1 MNSKT
6 QKYRVLHD
14 TFHYPVFRPGQEEI
28 IDTILDHR
36 DLLAILPTGG
46 GKSICFQI
54 PALIFPGLTLVI
66 SPLISLMKDQ
76 VEALQKRGIPAAY
89 ICSAQSP
96 AEQRQILTD
105 AVRGRYK
112 LLYLSPERLHTKNF
126 ARFTAELNIS
136 FICIDE
142 SHCVSQ
148 WGREFRPSYY
158 AVSDFITTLAVRPA
172 IAAFTA
178 TASKKVQD
186 DICQRLGLKDPMII
200 SKGFDRPN
208 LYYEV
213 RRVQKKWPVLTELL
227 KKYQNTCGII
237 YCLTR
242 TTVEKLTEK
251 LCQNGIPAVRYHGGL
266 TSEERIRNQT
276 DWIEGRVLLIVATN
290 AFGMGIDKPDVRF
303 VIHYNMPAD
312 PEGYYQE
319 AGRAGRDGNPSD
331 CILLFNDRDV
341 KINRFFI
348 QQQKNEVAKG
358 AELAALNAMREYV
371 TTAECLRRSLLTY
384 FGQSAPAFC
393 GNCSFCLSQKRPI
406 SKDSLSAAKRDSLNH
421 LLYREL
427 LAKRTTLA
435 KQKNLRADKIISQ
448 QGLEDL
454 ALRHPHTVRDLL
466 FMERVPFIFC
476 KKYGTEFLEEIRA
489 FDHLHSC

>member
-1 MNSKT
+1 MNLKS

-14 TFHYPVFRPGQEEI
+14 TFHYPAFRPGQEEI
-28 IDTILDHR
+28 IDTILDRR

-54 PALIFPGLTLVI
+54 PALIFPGITLVI

-89 ICSAQSP
+89 ICSTQSP
-96 AEQRQILTD
+96 AEQKQILGD

-112 LLYLSPERLHTKNF
+112 LLYLSPERLHTKSF
-126 ARFTAELNIS
+126 AHYTPNLNIS

-158 AVSDFITTLAVRPA
+158 AVSDFITTLSVRPA
-172 IAAFTA
+172 VAAFTA
-178 TASKKVQD
+178 TASEKVQD
-186 DICQRLGLKDPMII
+186 DICRRLGFINPKII
-200 SKGFDRPN
+200 SRGFDRPN

-213 RRVQKKWPVLTELL
+213 RRVQEKWPVLTQLL
-227 KKYQNTCGII
+227 KKYRGSCGII

-251 LCQNGIPAVRYHGGL
+251 LCSSGIPAVRYHGGL
-266 TSEERIRNQT
+266 PSEERIGNQT
-276 DWIEGRVLLIVATN
+276 KWIEGKVLLIVATN

-331 CILLFNDRDV
+331 CILLFSDRDM

-348 QQQKNEVAKG
+348 QQQKNESTKE
-358 AELAALNAMREYV
+358 AELAALNAMRNYV
-371 TTAECLRRSLLTY
+371 TAEECLRRSLLTY
-384 FGQSAPAFC
+384 FGQDSPSFC
-393 GNCSFCLSQKRPI
+393 GNCSFCLSSKRPV
-406 SKDSLSAAKRDSLNH
+406 SKDSLSHTKRDSLNR

-427 LAKRTTLA
+427 LAKRTALA
-435 KQKNLRADKIISQ
+435 KRKNLRADKIISQ
-448 QGLEDL
+448 EGLKDL
-454 ALRHPHTVRDLL
+454 SVRHPHTMKDLL
-466 FMERVPFIFC
+466 FMERVPLNFC
-476 KKYGTEFLEEIRA
+476 KKYGTEFLGEIRA
-489 FDHLHSC
+489 FDRLHS